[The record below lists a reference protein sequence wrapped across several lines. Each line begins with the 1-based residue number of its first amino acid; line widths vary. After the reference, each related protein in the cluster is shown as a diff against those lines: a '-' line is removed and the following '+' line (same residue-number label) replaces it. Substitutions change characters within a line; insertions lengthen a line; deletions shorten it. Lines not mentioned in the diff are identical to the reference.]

1 MPEATADRD
10 AGAEPILVV
19 DSVVKHYGGVH
30 AVNEASLTVD
40 QGTITGLIGPNGA
53 GKSTLLE
60 LISGFQRVDAGRI
73 MFEGRPVQNLP
84 AYAVSRRGIVRTF
97 QAAREW
103 PALTV
108 MENVLLAA
116 TPRCG
121 GRFCCD
127 ASSLGS
133 RLRHEAA
140 LARCCM
146 NSGSTSCATNRP
158 ET

>member
-73 MFEGRPVQNLP
+73 MFEGRPCRHTR
-84 AYAVSRRGIVRTF
+84 S
-97 QAAREW
+97 AAE
-103 PALTV
+103 
-108 MENVLLAA
+108 
-116 TPRCG
+116 
-121 GRFCCD
+121 
-127 ASSLGS
+127 ASSALS
-133 RLRHEAA
+133 RPPANGPR
-140 LARCCM
+140 
-146 NSGSTSCATNRP
+146 
-158 ET
+158 